1 MNDNGPR
8 VRIRLKFA
16 RLAAARNL
24 SHLEQIKALRNL
36 VIASGLR
43 YSPVKCGR
51 GRAPRMAFGPAI
63 SVGYESRCEYADLYL
78 AEFAGDEE
86 VRQKIKAVS
95 SECYELIAAK
105 RVPIFFPSIEASV
118 NAAEYIIK
126 AGFPAG
132 FSQKEVDSFLARPD
146 AFYEKVKPSG
156 ARETID
162 VKPLVLCAQ
171 YDPAAAALAAPFP
184 GDLPQGTPHGGFPC
198 VRGPEAFDTAPAHVL
213 KLVLK
218 FEPKKNVKPEIVLN
232 MIARADINR
241 IVRKELYWF
250 DSKGRL
256 EVF

>member
-1 MNDNGPR
+1 MNDGPK

-16 RLAAARNL
+16 RLAPARNL

-36 VIASGLR
+36 VAASGLR
-43 YSPVKCGR
+43 YCPVKCGR
-51 GRAPRMAFGPAI
+51 GRSPRMAFGPAI

-86 VRQKIKAVS
+86 AGQKIKAVS
-95 SECYELIAAK
+95 SGLYELIAAK
-105 RVPIFFPSIEASV
+105 RVPMFFPSIEASV
-118 NAAEYIIK
+118 NAAEYLIE

-132 FSQKEVDSFLARPD
+132 FSQKEVDGFLSRPQ
-146 AFYEKVKPSG
+146 ALYEKVKPSG

-171 YDPAAAALAAPFP
+171 HDPAA
-184 GDLPQGTPHGGFPC
+184 
-198 VRGPEAFDTAPAHVL
+198 RVL

-232 MIARADINR
+232 MIARAEINR
-241 IVRKELYWF
+241 IVRKELYWL
-250 DSKGRL
+250 DSRGRL
-256 EVF
+256 EVL